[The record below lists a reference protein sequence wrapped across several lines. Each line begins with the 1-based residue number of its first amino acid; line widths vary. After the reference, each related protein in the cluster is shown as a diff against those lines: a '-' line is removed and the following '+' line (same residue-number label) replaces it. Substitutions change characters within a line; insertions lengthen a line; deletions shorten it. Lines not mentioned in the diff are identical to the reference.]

1 MESYFQPS
9 VVVGSPQSL
18 ARSKSGTGGRQAQ
31 GNNKMY
37 QLGGQCYKNIK
48 KKISFWVGG
57 VGWDG
62 SASSVTL
69 RSHKGC
75 YRVGNSEAL
84 PARNTSSKLSRKMS
98 SSSKSLV

>member
-48 KKISFWVGG
+48 KKLVFGLGG
-57 VGWDG
+57 WGGMGVQH
-62 SASSVTL
+62 L
-69 RSHKGC
+69 R
-75 YRVGNSEAL
+75 
-84 PARNTSSKLSRKMS
+84 
-98 SSSKSLV
+98 